1 MKYRVEVSARALTE
15 ARQARDWMAREAPG
29 RAARWY
35 EGLLDKIE
43 TLGDQPTRCPLAPEN
58 DDFDIEIRQLLYG
71 RRRGVYRVLF
81 TVHEDIVTVLYVRHG
96 AREWLG
102 QEKQRQEDEE
112 AS

>member
-1 MKYRVEVSARALTE
+1 MKYRVEVSVRALTE

-35 EGLLDKIE
+35 EGLLDKIDS
-43 TLGDQPTRCPLAPEN
+43 LADQPTRCPIAPEN
-58 DDFDIEIRQLLYG
+58 DDFAIEIRQLLYG

-96 AREWLG
+96 ARQWLG
-102 QEKQRQEDEE
+102 QESSRQEDEE